1 MSSGYKFLWLNGPLQ
16 GRELSLPLG
25 NLSIGPDGD
34 VLATLE
40 HVEQVDLLIDEA
52 GVRLQSWVPTWIAG
66 QPISEVNMLPLGQV
80 IELAGVGILLGHCT
94 DELQQQAIPSHFQ
107 TKAKKSWWLLA
118 TVSMLSMVLLAT
130 VLLAPAKMP
139 IAELTQA
146 QWLSQQ
152 LQTDGLNGVQAHWSK
167 DGVVTLSGFCQDSQ
181 RMAQFLGDIKGQGI
195 LFIEQTTCGDQLIR
209 NVKDVL
215 VQNGFANA
223 LVTLGSEPSNVII
236 SGAIQSGERW
246 DKAVSSLNNL
256 PGLVNW
262 QVSNQVDSQLKP
274 LISALRNKNLL
285 VGLMIERI
293 NDAIVM
299 TGKVS
304 EQQQQQIMTVAQGLE
319 PTHAN
324 GLKLVFQNIP
334 VQNELNHLFNASVVT
349 YGGNAQSPFIE
360 LSSGVRLS
368 TGSKLDNGYV
378 VEYMNIHGLDLS
390 RAGELIHVPLI
401 F

>member
-1 MSSGYKFLWLNGPLQ
+1 MSSGYKLLWLNGPLQ

-25 NLSIGPDGD
+25 SLSIGPDGD

-40 HVEQVDLLIDEA
+40 HAEQVDLLIDVT

-66 QPISEVNMLPLGQV
+66 QPVSEANMLPLGQA
-80 IELAGVGILLGHCT
+80 IELAGVGILLGHSS
-94 DELQQQAIPSHFQ
+94 DELKQQAMPSHCQ

-118 TVSMLSMVLLAT
+118 TVSMLSMVLLTT

-152 LQTDGLNGVQAHWSK
+152 LQTDGLNGIQAHWSK

-181 RMAQFLGDIKGQGI
+181 RMARFLGDIKGQGI

-223 LVTLGSEPSNVII
+223 LVTLGTEPGNVII
-236 SGAIQSGERW
+236 SGAIQSGEPW

-262 QVSNQVDSQLKP
+262 HVSNQVDSQLKP
-274 LISALRNKNLL
+274 LICALRNKNLL

-304 EQQQQQIMTVAQGLE
+304 EQQQQQIMAVAQGLE
-319 PTHAN
+319 PTHAS

-334 VQNELNHLFNASVVT
+334 VRDELNHLLNASVVT